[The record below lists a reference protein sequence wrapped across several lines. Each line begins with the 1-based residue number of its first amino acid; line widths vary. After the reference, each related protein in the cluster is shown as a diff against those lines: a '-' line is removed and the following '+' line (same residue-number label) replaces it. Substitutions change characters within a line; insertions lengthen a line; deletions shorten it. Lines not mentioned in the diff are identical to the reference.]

1 MHQSASLPD
10 HPAHRP
16 RPWAMRALIGLGL
29 AALLTAGLGI
39 SLAGLAVAGFETAA
53 FLVLDRLA
61 SAARYGAATLASLV
75 LLVVCY
81 RWAWRLTR

>member
-1 MHQSASLPD
+1 MHQPASRPD
-10 HPAHRP
+10 PPAHRP

-39 SLAGLAVAGFETAA
+39 SLAGLAVGGFETAV
-53 FLVLDRLA
+53 LVLDRLA